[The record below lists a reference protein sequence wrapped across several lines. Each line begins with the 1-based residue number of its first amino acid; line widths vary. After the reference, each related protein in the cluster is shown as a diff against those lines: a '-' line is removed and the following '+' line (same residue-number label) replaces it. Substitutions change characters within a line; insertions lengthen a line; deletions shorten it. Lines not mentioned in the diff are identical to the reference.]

1 MDRFLFLVLGQR
13 TIVVFFV
20 LQNGFC
26 LLWVFHKPLPS
37 ATFVLYCLEH
47 TGGISTSCSVR
58 QKTNSSKS
66 SLSSKEHPYGKC
78 SAFRIKEDIR
88 VSGFNI
94 RIKNEHCVVIFNILL
109 YFLSFTSFYT
119 LFLLTLIKKKVLK
132 KLWDISL
139 YCATAVHILK
149 KEWPTKNGYL
159 NTEEEEYAWICT
171 TPSILKVYRLKSYI
185 VYLFW
190 FILFTNTTCAF
201 KTNNTEYFKR

>member
-1 MDRFLFLVLGQR
+1 MDRELLS
-13 TIVVFFV
+13 VFFV

-58 QKTNSSKS
+58 QKTNSSQS
-66 SLSSKEHPYGKC
+66 SLSSKEHLYGKW

-94 RIKNEHCVVIFNILL
+94 RIKNEHCVVIFNMLL

-119 LFLLTLIKKKVLK
+119 LFLLTLIKKVLK
-132 KLWDISL
+132 KLWGISL
-139 YCATAVHILK
+139 NCATAYFEKRMTYKKRLLK
-149 KEWPTKNGYL
+149 YRRRRRICMYL
-159 NTEEEEYAWICT
+159 HN
-171 TPSILKVYRLKSYI
+171 SINPKS
-185 VYLFW
+185 L
-190 FILFTNTTCAF
+190 
-201 KTNNTEYFKR
+201 

>member
-66 SLSSKEHPYGKC
+66 SLSSKEHLYGKW

-119 LFLLTLIKKKVLK
+119 LFLLTLIKKNFLK
-132 KLWDISL
+132 NCEAFPSNALRQCIFW
-139 YCATAVHILK
+139 K
-149 KEWPTKNGYL
+149 KNDL
-159 NTEEEEYAWICT
+159 
-171 TPSILKVYRLKSYI
+171 R
-185 VYLFW
+185 
-190 FILFTNTTCAF
+190 
-201 KTNNTEYFKR
+201 KTVT